1 MSPPTVVLHREFV
14 SIPKNCP
21 TIELIQNECDYDHFT
36 QKFTCIP
43 LVRTYRVC
51 DTPQGKQ
58 HYEITHLVGGSVVNA
73 TKEML
78 AIASAKNNY

>member
-14 SIPKNCP
+14 SIPSNCP
-21 TIELIQNECDYDHFT
+21 TIELPQNECDYDHAT

-51 DTPQGKQ
+51 DTPNGKQ
-58 HYEITHLVGGSVVNA
+58 HYEITHLIDTPVADA

-78 AIASAKNNY
+78 AIASESRRR